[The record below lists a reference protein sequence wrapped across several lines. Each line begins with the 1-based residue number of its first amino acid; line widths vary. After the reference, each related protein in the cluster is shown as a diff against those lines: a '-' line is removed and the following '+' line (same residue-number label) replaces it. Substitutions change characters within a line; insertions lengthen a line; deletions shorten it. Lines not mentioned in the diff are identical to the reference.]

1 MKKIGRR
8 ILAIICIMC
17 LVMPSLISFQKI
29 YKVEATQKFKIHFID
44 VGCGDGALLQ
54 YGEGKTAKYALIDAG
69 AKVYNET
76 SSKEYGKKKTPV
88 YNYLKKLGVK
98 HLEFV
103 ILTHP
108 HEDHIGGMI
117 SIINDTSIKIDK
129 IYGNDLNFEYK
140 KSSDDP
146 EKQSS
151 DTAKWTT
158 LDLECYKEF
167 KNTLKKRNE
176 NTNQDLH
183 IPYIVPKAG
192 DVIYLGTAKIT
203 FYGTLENDYSYGRQ
217 GDFNVRQVNKYSIV
231 TKINY
236 GHKNNGKIPAKAV
249 IRDLS
254 KLDIYQTSDR
264 GTIVVASDGSKLSIQ
279 TEKGKNQPSIVG
291 GISSSG
297 DIISSPLLSSI
308 DFDTN
313 MKDKIKPIETNV
325 KNKSKIYKKK
335 QVKVKFGASARSFTS
350 LKNVQYKFV
359 KQGQNEGKI
368 SYKIGKQ
375 IAINQEMG
383 GVLYIRYTTSLG
395 AKTIKL
401 PEIIVDGKAPTKAR
415 IVKKKT
421 PKYEIF
427 KFQADY
433 GISGKKK
440 TQYKLVPKGK
450 KESKYH
456 WVNANSLKYQAR
468 YKKSKLYVRFIDN
481 AGNMTVKKKTI

>member
-1 MKKIGRR
+1 M
-8 ILAIICIMC
+8 
-17 LVMPSLISFQKI
+17 
-29 YKVEATQKFKIHFID
+29 
-44 VGCGDGALLQ
+44 
-54 YGEGKTAKYALIDAG
+54 
-69 AKVYNET
+69 
-76 SSKEYGKKKTPV
+76 
-88 YNYLKKLGVK
+88 
-98 HLEFV
+98 
-103 ILTHP
+103 
-108 HEDHIGGMI
+108 
-117 SIINDTSIKIDK
+117 
-129 IYGNDLNFEYK
+129 
-140 KSSDDP
+140 
-146 EKQSS
+146 
-151 DTAKWTT
+151 
-158 LDLECYKEF
+158 ECYKEF
-167 KNTLKKRNE
+167 KSTLKKRNE

-183 IPYIVPKAG
+183 IPYVVPKAG

-217 GDFNVRQVNKYSIV
+217 GDFNVRQVKKYSIV

-236 GHKNNGKIPAKAV
+236 GQNSFLMTGDAQKETIEKIIKRGYDLSTQVLKEPHHGYQDVREKDKTSKKFPSDYKLLIDKGKAKIAIISNGYKNNGKIPAKAV

-254 KLDIYQTSDR
+254 KLDVYQTSDR
-264 GTIVVASDGSKLSIQ
+264 GTIVVTSDGSKLSIQ

-359 KQGQNEGKI
+359 KRGQSAEKI
-368 SYKIGKQ
+368 SYKTGKQ
-375 IAINQEMG
+375 IAINQEMA

-401 PEIIVDGKAPTKAR
+401 PEIIVDGKAPTKAK
-415 IVKKKT
+415 IIKKKT
-421 PKYEIF
+421 KKYEIF

-450 KESKYH
+450 KSQNTSGSMQI
-456 WVNANSLKYQAR
+456 V
-468 YKKSKLYVRFIDN
+468 
-481 AGNMTVKKKTI
+481 